1 MSTSTTTTEP
11 CYYCDGAGCGNCDPD
26 LDMSPAGIVHRA
38 VTKLDSTGAGTI
50 GALVADKLGE
60 LLQILGDDMSDEHA
74 DEVER
79 PQNLPQF
86 RWQVA
91 GDLGRDYP
99 SYQWTAALAL
109 ARAILDLPDPNLVDG
124 GGVS

>member
-1 MSTSTTTTEP
+1 VTTPTPDP
-11 CYYCDGAGCGNCDPD
+11 CYYRDGAGCGDCNPD
-26 LDMSPAGIVHRA
+26 LDMSPAGIVRRA
-38 VTKLDSTGAGTI
+38 VSKLGSPGAGTI
-50 GALVADKLGE
+50 DAVVADKLAE

-74 DEVER
+74 EEVER

-91 GDLGRDYP
+91 GDRGRDYP

-109 ARAILDLPDPNLVDG
+109 ARAILDLPDPNLVNAG
-124 GGVS
+124 GAR